1 MPKQRRSFSPEFK
14 QQAASLVLDQGY
26 NFSEASRSVGVGET
40 VLRRWVRQLQMER
53 QGVTPQDKA
62 ITPDQRK
69 RLSLAV
75 SPFVRVWGM
84 MVWWSPCRSREIVS
98 AIGDRGHDPSKS
110 IQIYPVD
117 GVGGMAG
124 FNLSA
129 TFQGSKSS
137 MRAIL

>member
-1 MPKQRRSFSPEFK
+1 MHRLRHVICTTQR
-14 QQAASLVLDQGY
+14 AVAI
-26 NFSEASRSVGVGET
+26 AIC
-40 VLRRWVRQLQMER
+40 QLSIGR
-53 QGVTPQDKA
+53 LLIDS
-62 ITPDQRK
+62 K

-75 SPFVRVWGM
+75 SPFARVWGM

-124 FNLSA
+124 FSLSA

>member
-1 MPKQRRSFSPEFK
+1 MNFECPSSTPIPFDFSNDPS
-14 QQAASLVLDQGY
+14 AAENEVFRCRLTAIVRHQD
-26 NFSEASRSVGVGET
+26 
-40 VLRRWVRQLQMER
+40 LRCADSPPIVM
-53 QGVTPQDKA
+53 G
-62 ITPDQRK
+62 K

-75 SPFVRVWGM
+75 SPFARVWGM

-124 FNLSA
+124 FSLSA